1 MDQNIRNKLNEIRQN
16 RLESEK
22 NLQANE
28 TSSTSN
34 DKPLIIMALSGVATG
49 LIIAWLIYLF
59 LSTDDVDLIAQK
71 SRIVIYE
78 NEIREANKIIEQLND
93 RVELLTGSISSL
105 ESEPVHTIE
114 FMEDNKIAEKMN
126 STEQEPSEQARETLQ
141 PTLSESQASGQLDSA
156 AASATAFIP
165 THVVKT
171 RLNLRTSRS
180 LDNVPIGILNTGTEV
195 RYIDEVNGWYYVD
208 TKQLGKGWCASE
220 YLSPLT
226 SP

>member
-1 MDQNIRNKLNEIRQN
+1 MDQNIRNKLNEIRQK

-22 NLQANE
+22 NIQANE

-34 DKPLIIMALSGVATG
+34 DKPLIIVALSGVATG

-59 LSTDDVDLIAQK
+59 LSTNDADLIAQK

-78 NEIREANKIIEQLND
+78 KEIREANKIIEQLND
-93 RVELLTGSISSL
+93 RVELLAGSISSL
-105 ESEPVHTIE
+105 EPELVQTNE
-114 FMEDNKIAEKMN
+114 VMEDNKIAEKMN
-126 STEQEPSEQARETLQ
+126 STGQELSEQARETLQ
-141 PTLSESQASGQLDSA
+141 PTTSESQDSA

-208 TKQLGKGWCASE
+208 TRQLGKGWCASE

>member
-1 MDQNIRNKLNEIRQN
+1 MDQNIRNKLNEIRQK

-22 NLQANE
+22 NIRANE

-49 LIIAWLIYLF
+49 LIIAWLIYLS
-59 LSTDDVDLIAQK
+59 LSTDDADLITQK

-93 RVELLTGSISSL
+93 RVELLTETISNL
-105 ESEPVHTIE
+105 EPELVHTNE

-141 PTLSESQASGQLDSA
+141 PTTSESQDSA

-208 TKQLGKGWCASE
+208 TRQLGKGWCASE

>member
-1 MDQNIRNKLNEIRQN
+1 MDQNIRNKLNEIRQK

-22 NLQANE
+22 NIRANE

-49 LIIAWLIYLF
+49 LIIAWLIYLS
-59 LSTDDVDLIAQK
+59 LSTDDADLITQK

-93 RVELLTGSISSL
+93 RVELLTETISNL
-105 ESEPVHTIE
+105 EPELVQTNE

-126 STEQEPSEQARETLQ
+126 STGQEPSEQARETLQ
-141 PTLSESQASGQLDSA
+141 PTTSESQDSA

-208 TKQLGKGWCASE
+208 TRQLGKGWCASE

>member
-1 MDQNIRNKLNEIRQN
+1 MDQNIRNKLNEIRQK

-22 NLQANE
+22 NIQANE

-49 LIIAWLIYLF
+49 LIIAWLIYLS
-59 LSTDDVDLIAQK
+59 LSTDDADLIAQK

-78 NEIREANKIIEQLND
+78 NEIREANKTIEQLSD
-93 RVELLTGSISSL
+93 RVELLTETISNL
-105 ESEPVHTIE
+105 EPELVQTNE

-126 STEQEPSEQARETLQ
+126 STEQEPSEQAREKLQ
-141 PTLSESQASGQLDSA
+141 PTTSESQDSA
-156 AASATAFIP
+156 AASAMAFIP

-180 LDNVPIGILNTGTEV
+180 VDNTPIGIMNTGTEV

-208 TKQLGKGWCASE
+208 TRQLGKGWCASE

>member
-1 MDQNIRNKLNEIRQN
+1 MDQNIRNKLNEIRQK

-22 NLQANE
+22 NIQANE

-49 LIIAWLIYLF
+49 LIIAWLIYLS
-59 LSTDDVDLIAQK
+59 LSTDDADLITQK

-93 RVELLTGSISSL
+93 RVELLTETISNL
-105 ESEPVHTIE
+105 EPELVHTNE

-141 PTLSESQASGQLDSA
+141 PTTSESQDSA

-208 TKQLGKGWCASE
+208 TRQLGKGWCASE

>member
-1 MDQNIRNKLNEIRQN
+1 MDQNIRNKLNEIRQK

-28 TSSTSN
+28 TSSRSN
-34 DKPLIIMALSGVATG
+34 DKPLIIMVLSGVATG
-49 LIIAWLIYLF
+49 LIIAWLIYLS
-59 LSTDDVDLIAQK
+59 LSTDDADLIAQK

-93 RVELLTGSISSL
+93 RVELLTETISNL
-105 ESEPVHTIE
+105 EPELVHTNE

-141 PTLSESQASGQLDSA
+141 PTTSESQDSA

-180 LDNVPIGILNTGTEV
+180 LDNVPIGILNTGTEI

-208 TKQLGKGWCASE
+208 TRQLGKGWCASK
-220 YLSPLT
+220 YLSTLT

>member
-1 MDQNIRNKLNEIRQN
+1 LDQNIRNKLNEIRQK

-28 TSSTSN
+28 TSSRSN
-34 DKPLIIMALSGVATG
+34 DKPLIIMVLSGVATG

-59 LSTDDVDLIAQK
+59 LSTDDADLIAQK

-93 RVELLTGSISSL
+93 RVELLTETISNL
-105 ESEPVHTIE
+105 EPELVHTNE

-141 PTLSESQASGQLDSA
+141 PTTSESQDSA

-208 TKQLGKGWCASE
+208 TRQLGKGWCASE

>member
-1 MDQNIRNKLNEIRQN
+1 LDQNIRNKLNEIRQK

-22 NLQANE
+22 NIQAKE

-49 LIIAWLIYLF
+49 LIIAWLIYLS
-59 LSTDDVDLIAQK
+59 LSTDDADLIAQK

-93 RVELLTGSISSL
+93 RVELLTETISNL
-105 ESEPVHTIE
+105 EPELVHTNE

-141 PTLSESQASGQLDSA
+141 PTTSESQDSA

-208 TKQLGKGWCASE
+208 TRQLGKGWCASE

>member
-1 MDQNIRNKLNEIRQN
+1 MDQNIRNKLNEIRQK

-22 NLQANE
+22 NIQANE
-28 TSSTSN
+28 TSWTSN

-49 LIIAWLIYLF
+49 LIIAWLIYLS
-59 LSTDDVDLIAQK
+59 LSTDDADLIAQK

-93 RVELLTGSISSL
+93 RVELLTETISNL
-105 ESEPVHTIE
+105 EPELVHTNE

-141 PTLSESQASGQLDSA
+141 PTTSESQDSA

-180 LDNVPIGILNTGTEV
+180 LDNVPIGILNTGTEI

-208 TKQLGKGWCASE
+208 TRQLGKGWCASE

>member
-1 MDQNIRNKLNEIRQN
+1 LDQNIRNKLNEIRQK

-22 NLQANE
+22 NIQANE

-34 DKPLIIMALSGVATG
+34 DKPLIIVALSGVATG

-59 LSTDDVDLIAQK
+59 LSTDDADLIAQK

-93 RVELLTGSISSL
+93 RVELLAGSTSSL
-105 ESEPVHTIE
+105 EPELVQTNE
-114 FMEDNKIAEKMN
+114 FMEDNKIAEKTN

-141 PTLSESQASGQLDSA
+141 PTKSESQDSA

-171 RLNLRTSRS
+171 RLNLRTSSS

-208 TKQLGKGWCASE
+208 TRQLGKGWCASE

>member
-1 MDQNIRNKLNEIRQN
+1 MDQNIRNKLNEIRQK

-22 NLQANE
+22 NIQANE

-49 LIIAWLIYLF
+49 LIIAWLIYLS
-59 LSTDDVDLIAQK
+59 LSTDDADLIAQK

-93 RVELLTGSISSL
+93 RVELLTETISNL
-105 ESEPVHTIE
+105 EPELVHTNE

-141 PTLSESQASGQLDSA
+141 PTTSESQDSA

-208 TKQLGKGWCASE
+208 TRQLGKGWCASE

>member
-16 RLESEK
+16 QLESGK

-34 DKPLIIMALSGVATG
+34 DKPLILMALSGVATG

-59 LSTDDVDLIAQK
+59 LSTDDADLIAQK

-78 NEIREANKIIEQLND
+78 NEIRAANKIIEQLND
-93 RVELLTGSISSL
+93 RVELLAGAISSH
-105 ESEPVHTIE
+105 ESELVHTIE

-141 PTLSESQASGQLDSA
+141 PTTSESQDSA

-180 LDNVPIGILNTGTEV
+180 LDNAPIGILNTGTEV

-208 TKQLGKGWCASE
+208 TRQLEKGWCASE

>member
-1 MDQNIRNKLNEIRQN
+1 MDQNIRNKLNEIRQK

-22 NLQANE
+22 NIRANE

-59 LSTDDVDLIAQK
+59 LSTNDADLIAQK

-78 NEIREANKIIEQLND
+78 KEIREANKIIEQLND
-93 RVELLTGSISSL
+93 RVELLTETISNL
-105 ESEPVHTIE
+105 EPELVHTNE

-141 PTLSESQASGQLDSA
+141 PTTSESQDSA

-208 TKQLGKGWCASE
+208 TRQLGKGWCASE

>member
-1 MDQNIRNKLNEIRQN
+1 MDQNIRNKLNEIRQKQ
-16 RLESEK
+16 LESEK

-59 LSTDDVDLIAQK
+59 LSTDDADLIAQK

-93 RVELLTGSISSL
+93 RVELLAGSISSL
-105 ESEPVHTIE
+105 EPELVHTIE
-114 FMEDNKIAEKMN
+114 FMEDNQIAEKMN

-141 PTLSESQASGQLDSA
+141 PTTSESQDSA

-165 THVVKT
+165 THVVTT

-208 TKQLGKGWCASE
+208 TRQLGKGWCASE

>member
-1 MDQNIRNKLNEIRQN
+1 
-16 RLESEK
+16 
-22 NLQANE
+22 
-28 TSSTSN
+28 
-34 DKPLIIMALSGVATG
+34 MALSGVATG
-49 LIIAWLIYLF
+49 LIIAWLIYLS
-59 LSTDDVDLIAQK
+59 LSTDDADLITQK

-93 RVELLTGSISSL
+93 RVELLTETISNL
-105 ESEPVHTIE
+105 EPELVHTNE

-141 PTLSESQASGQLDSA
+141 PTTSESQDSA

-208 TKQLGKGWCASE
+208 TRQLGKGWCASE

>member
-1 MDQNIRNKLNEIRQN
+1 MDQNIRNKLNEIRQKW
-16 RLESEK
+16 LESEK
-22 NLQANE
+22 NIQANE

-49 LIIAWLIYLF
+49 LIIAWLIYLS
-59 LSTDDVDLIAQK
+59 LSTDDADLIAQK

-93 RVELLTGSISSL
+93 RVELLTETISNL
-105 ESEPVHTIE
+105 EPELVHTNE

-141 PTLSESQASGQLDSA
+141 PTTSESQDSA

-180 LDNVPIGILNTGTEV
+180 LDNVPIGILNTGTEI

-208 TKQLGKGWCASE
+208 TRQLGKGWCASE

>member
-1 MDQNIRNKLNEIRQN
+1 MDQNIRNKLNEIRQK

-22 NLQANE
+22 NIQANE
-28 TSSTSN
+28 TSWTSN
-34 DKPLIIMALSGVATG
+34 DKTLIIMALSGVATG
-49 LIIAWLIYLF
+49 LIIAWLIYLS
-59 LSTDDVDLIAQK
+59 LSTDDADLIAQK

-78 NEIREANKIIEQLND
+78 NEISEANKIIEQLHD
-93 RVELLTGSISSL
+93 RIELLAGSISSL
-105 ESEPVHTIE
+105 EPEIVHTNE
-114 FMEDNKIAEKMN
+114 FMEDNKIAEKMD
-126 STEQEPSEQARETLQ
+126 STGQEPSEQARETLQ
-141 PTLSESQASGQLDSA
+141 PTTSESQDSA

-171 RLNLRTSRS
+171 RLNIRTSRS

-208 TKQLGKGWCASE
+208 TRQLGKGWCASE

>member
-1 MDQNIRNKLNEIRQN
+1 MDQNIRNKLNEIRQK

-22 NLQANE
+22 NIRANE

-49 LIIAWLIYLF
+49 LIIAWLIYLS
-59 LSTDDVDLIAQK
+59 LSTDDADLITQK

-93 RVELLTGSISSL
+93 RVELLTETISNL
-105 ESEPVHTIE
+105 EPELVHTNE

-141 PTLSESQASGQLDSA
+141 PTTSESQDSA

-171 RLNLRTSRS
+171 RLNIRTSRS

-208 TKQLGKGWCASE
+208 TRQLGKGWCASE

>member
-1 MDQNIRNKLNEIRQN
+1 MDQNIRNKLNEIRQK

-59 LSTDDVDLIAQK
+59 LSTDDADLIAQK

-93 RVELLTGSISSL
+93 RVELLAETISNL
-105 ESEPVHTIE
+105 EPELVHTNE

-141 PTLSESQASGQLDSA
+141 PTTSESQDSA

-208 TKQLGKGWCASE
+208 TRQLGKGWCASE

>member
-1 MDQNIRNKLNEIRQN
+1 MDQNIRNKLNEIRQK

-22 NLQANE
+22 NIRANE

-49 LIIAWLIYLF
+49 LIIAWLIYLS
-59 LSTDDVDLIAQK
+59 LSTDDADLIAQK

-93 RVELLTGSISSL
+93 RVELLTETISNL
-105 ESEPVHTIE
+105 EPELVHTNE

-141 PTLSESQASGQLDSA
+141 PTTSESQDSA

-208 TKQLGKGWCASE
+208 TRQLGKGWCASE

>member
-1 MDQNIRNKLNEIRQN
+1 MDQNIRNKLNEIRQK

-28 TSSTSN
+28 TSSRSN
-34 DKPLIIMALSGVATG
+34 DKPLIIMVLSGVATG

-59 LSTDDVDLIAQK
+59 LSTDDADLIAQK

-93 RVELLTGSISSL
+93 RVELLTETISNL
-105 ESEPVHTIE
+105 EPELVHTNE

-141 PTLSESQASGQLDSA
+141 PTTSESQDSA

-180 LDNVPIGILNTGTEV
+180 LDNVPIGILNTGTEI

-208 TKQLGKGWCASE
+208 TRQLGKGWCASE

>member
-1 MDQNIRNKLNEIRQN
+1 MDQNIRNKLNEIRQK

-22 NLQANE
+22 NIQANE

-49 LIIAWLIYLF
+49 LIIAWLIYLS
-59 LSTDDVDLIAQK
+59 LSTDDADLIAQK

-93 RVELLTGSISSL
+93 RVELLTETISNL
-105 ESEPVHTIE
+105 EPELVHTNE
-114 FMEDNKIAEKMN
+114 FMEDNKIAEKTN
-126 STEQEPSEQARETLQ
+126 STGQEPSEQARETLQ
-141 PTLSESQASGQLDSA
+141 PTTSESQDSA

-180 LDNVPIGILNTGTEV
+180 LDNVPIGILNTGTEI

-208 TKQLGKGWCASE
+208 TRQLGKGWCASE

>member
-1 MDQNIRNKLNEIRQN
+1 MDQNIRNKLNEIRQK

-28 TSSTSN
+28 TSSRSN
-34 DKPLIIMALSGVATG
+34 DKPLIIMVLSGVATG

-59 LSTDDVDLIAQK
+59 LSTDDADLIAQK

-93 RVELLTGSISSL
+93 RVELLTETISNL
-105 ESEPVHTIE
+105 EPELVHTNE
-114 FMEDNKIAEKMN
+114 FMEDNKIAEKMD
-126 STEQEPSEQARETLQ
+126 STGQEPSEQARETLQ
-141 PTLSESQASGQLDSA
+141 PTTSESQDSA

-180 LDNVPIGILNTGTEV
+180 LDNVPIGILNTGTEI

-208 TKQLGKGWCASE
+208 TRQLGKGWCASE

>member
-1 MDQNIRNKLNEIRQN
+1 LDQNIRNKLNEIRQK

-28 TSSTSN
+28 TSSRSN
-34 DKPLIIMALSGVATG
+34 DKPLIIMVLSGVATG

-59 LSTDDVDLIAQK
+59 LSTDDADLIAQK

-93 RVELLTGSISSL
+93 RVELLTETISNL
-105 ESEPVHTIE
+105 EPELVHTNE

-141 PTLSESQASGQLDSA
+141 PTTSESQDSA

-180 LDNVPIGILNTGTEV
+180 LDNVPIGILNTGTEI

-208 TKQLGKGWCASE
+208 TRQLGKGWCASE

>member
-1 MDQNIRNKLNEIRQN
+1 
-16 RLESEK
+16 
-22 NLQANE
+22 
-28 TSSTSN
+28 
-34 DKPLIIMALSGVATG
+34 MALSGVATG
-49 LIIAWLIYLF
+49 LIIAWLINLF
-59 LSTDDVDLIAQK
+59 LSTDDADLIAQK

-78 NEIREANKIIEQLND
+78 NEIRAANKIIEQLND
-93 RVELLTGSISSL
+93 RVELLAGSISSL
-105 ESEPVHTIE
+105 ESELVHTNE

-141 PTLSESQASGQLDSA
+141 PTTSESQDSA

-180 LDNVPIGILNTGTEV
+180 LDNAPIGILNTGTEV

-208 TKQLGKGWCASE
+208 TRQLEKGWCASE
-220 YLSPLT
+220 YLSPLK